1 MNQSAVVGSDSDTAR
16 NRDLMT
22 RWQYGCV
29 ETTKCNK
36 NGGTFVAFCG
46 VGCDALFFLSGKNDF
61 RTSDS
66 LFKQDPLVTVSRG
79 AKGDGKGCGMPER
92 KGQRGVRLVLSRS
105 WSAPS

>member
-1 MNQSAVVGSDSDTAR
+1 MRVLLLHFVV
-16 NRDLMT
+16 L
-22 RWQYGCV
+22 
-29 ETTKCNK
+29 
-36 NGGTFVAFCG
+36 
-46 VGCDALFFLSGKNDF
+46 DATLYFFLSGKNDF